1 METSCENSD
10 LYVIKIYSIVSMAKK
25 DVLCT
30 SVLLTG
36 TANLPFSIPCIPV
49 IVREILL
56 NIYSLCP
63 LCTWSYTYQINFE
76 EIGSVAI

>member
-1 METSCENSD
+1 
-10 LYVIKIYSIVSMAKK
+10 MAKW

-30 SVLLTG
+30 GVLLTG

-49 IVREILL
+49 IVRPILL
-56 NIYSLCP
+56 NIYSLYP
-63 LCTWSYTYQINFE
+63 KYTWSYTYQINFE